1 MSQNAIG
8 EKRSLRVIGKK
19 LISSYGAVL
28 GIVAMM
34 VVFQLIEPRFMR
46 IQNIINV
53 FTTSTL
59 LVLMSLAIM
68 MPMSVRGIDLSVAQV
83 ADATA
88 VISSM
93 LIIAKQP
100 TWVAVAGGVGFA
112 LLIGLI
118 NGLLMG
124 YLGIPAIIGTLGMMF
139 IVRSIELMLTNGAQP
154 QIMFTLPAK
163 FTKDFFFIG
172 QGTLFS
178 IQMLVI
184 ICYVLVVVM
193 YLVKEKSVFGRHMN
207 AIQGNVR
214 TAYLSGINIRSTFA
228 KTFVYCSV
236 LAGIAGVMLAAR
248 SGSTTPRG
256 VESYLTDCFVAVYV
270 GTLVSKDNRFNV
282 VGTVIGAL
290 FVSFMSNFFTLTG
303 MGADYKNIFNGLFII
318 AAVALGALQR
328 RGRRL

>member
-1 MSQNAIG
+1 MSQNAVT
-8 EKRSLRVIGKK
+8 EKKSLGRFGKE
-19 LISSYGAVL
+19 LLSSYGAVL
-28 GIVAMM
+28 GILVLM
-34 VVFQLIEPRFMR
+34 VIFQLIEPRFMR
-46 IQNIINV
+46 LANITNV

-59 LVLMSLAIM
+59 LVLMSVAIM

-83 ADATA
+83 ADAAA

-100 TWVAVAGGVGFA
+100 AWVAVAGGVGFA
-112 LLIGLI
+112 LLIGVI

-163 FTKDFFFIG
+163 YTKAFFFIG
-172 QGTLFS
+172 QGSIFS
-178 IQMLVI
+178 VQMLVI

-193 YLVKEKSVFGRHMN
+193 YLVKEKSIFGRHMD

-228 KTFVYCSV
+228 KAFVCCSV

-256 VESYLTDCFVAVYV
+256 VESYLTDCFVAVYI

-282 VGTVIGAL
+282 IGTVIGAL

-328 RGRRL
+328 RVHRS